1 MSFTS
6 SARLGRQFISVL
18 NPEKT
23 LLVCVIVGCVF
34 VVLRSIPLIA
44 SPYQIDYG
52 EGLMLDGALRL
63 QHSQPLY
70 PNPFAF
76 PVVQHVYGP
85 VAYGVTRL
93 ILPGEGVSF
102 PEGRLLI
109 VMCAVALSCNT
120 PGFQILAVSL
130 ACRRYRGSLFNDRNG
145 VVPPW

>member
-6 SARLGRQFISVL
+6 SARLGRQFISVF

-63 QHSQPLY
+63 HHSQPLY

-76 PVVQHVYGP
+76 PVVYHFYGP
-85 VAYGVTRL
+85 IPFAL
-93 ILPGEGVSF
+93 LLSILPDHAVHF
-102 PEGRLLI
+102 P
-109 VMCAVALSCNT
+109 
-120 PGFQILAVSL
+120 
-130 ACRRYRGSLFNDRNG
+130 
-145 VVPPW
+145 

>member
-6 SARLGRQFISVL
+6 FARLGRQVVSVL

-34 VVLRSIPLIA
+34 VVLRSIPLVA

-63 QHSQPLY
+63 RHSQPLY

-76 PVVQHVYGP
+76 PVVLHVYGP

-93 ILPGEGVSF
+93 ILPGDGVSF
-102 PEGRLLI
+102 PE
-109 VMCAVALSCNT
+109 
-120 PGFQILAVSL
+120 
-130 ACRRYRGSLFNDRNG
+130 
-145 VVPPW
+145 